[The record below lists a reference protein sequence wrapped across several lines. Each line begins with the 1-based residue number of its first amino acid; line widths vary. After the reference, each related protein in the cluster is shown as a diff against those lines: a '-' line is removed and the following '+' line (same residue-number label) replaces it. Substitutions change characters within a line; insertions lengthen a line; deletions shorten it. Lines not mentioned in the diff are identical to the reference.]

1 MTEINVKLLDTG
13 KNFILVSADTS
24 TEIEY
29 GQLAISIVNAD
40 YDDIYNLIAD
50 FIKSNRVLKLAMDLQ
65 NSSNDELA
73 SGTIKPEILNII
85 LKELYAPIYEYVAK
99 EYLNEQQAVII
110 TLLIM
115 ADIRSRLTKATID
128 LDNPDYYI
136 PLIYSNKELH
146 TFITQLLLKKD
157 TSSFCSLQDKINSI
171 PISSSVFINN
181 QGQALQ
187 AYTITDMFDYLL
199 LDILKYLNGI
209 KSVNKCACCGKL
221 FYPKYRNSEKYCDF
235 SRKTKKQSCKEYM
248 KRHNTNEFQKVRDK
262 ARAYQSS
269 RIRHD
274 STTKQ
279 YDKFFLEN
287 LYYDWSQDLSIKYS
301 EYVSKNDL
309 DGLKKWIED
318 TKFTAKKLK
327 EEWEKNKQV

>member
-13 KNFILVSADTS
+13 ENFILESADTS

-29 GQLAISIVNAD
+29 GQLAISIVNTD

-65 NSSNDELA
+65 NSSNDELT

-146 TFITQLLLKKD
+146 TFITCIFRL
-157 TSSFCSLQDKINSI
+157 NSALFPEI
-171 PISSSVFINN
+171 QSTLFRYFRAGIS
-181 QGQALQ
+181 A
-187 AYTITDMFDYLL
+187 
-199 LDILKYLNGI
+199 
-209 KSVNKCACCGKL
+209 
-221 FYPKYRNSEKYCDF
+221 
-235 SRKTKKQSCKEYM
+235 
-248 KRHNTNEFQKVRDK
+248 
-262 ARAYQSS
+262 
-269 RIRHD
+269 
-274 STTKQ
+274 
-279 YDKFFLEN
+279 
-287 LYYDWSQDLSIKYS
+287 
-301 EYVSKNDL
+301 
-309 DGLKKWIED
+309 
-318 TKFTAKKLK
+318 
-327 EEWEKNKQV
+327 

>member
-181 QGQALQ
+181 QAAFGA
-187 AYTITDMFDYLL
+187 
-199 LDILKYLNGI
+199 G
-209 KSVNKCACCGKL
+209 ACVAERIPPPFL
-221 FYPKYRNSEKYCDF
+221 FHFYGVWHHP
-235 SRKTKKQSCKEYM
+235 
-248 KRHNTNEFQKVRDK
+248 
-262 ARAYQSS
+262 
-269 RIRHD
+269 
-274 STTKQ
+274 
-279 YDKFFLEN
+279 
-287 LYYDWSQDLSIKYS
+287 
-301 EYVSKNDL
+301 
-309 DGLKKWIED
+309 
-318 TKFTAKKLK
+318 
-327 EEWEKNKQV
+327 